1 LMDIWRAVAAVGLAL
16 WLGGGIGTL
25 LSTRAVFKHARGQ
38 PLAGQ
43 IAADALRSLAWLIW
57 VSVVLVLAAGPPGL
71 RGAPSLLSGCATGL
85 FLVGELA
92 IKPMIRELRAAAGG
106 SAESLGA
113 DDPRRK
119 QFGKLHGVSMLLLL
133 GQLACALAALV
144 LLTL

>member
-1 LMDIWRAVAAVGLAL
+1 MEISRALGAVGLGL
-16 WLGGGIGTL
+16 WLGGGVGTA
-25 LSTRAVFKHARGQ
+25 LSTRAIFKHARGQ

-43 IAADALRSLAWLIW
+43 IAADALRSLAWLTW
-57 VSVVLVLAAGPPGL
+57 LSVVLVLAADALGM
-71 RGAPSLLSGCATGL
+71 RGAPSWLSGCSTGL

-119 QFGKLHGVSMLLLL
+119 QFGKLHGISMLLLV